1 MIFKCKDKELEYG
14 EKIIMM
20 GIVNITPDSF
30 SDGGDYFNCD
40 KAVEHALEHI
50 ENGAKIVDL
59 GAQSTRPGH
68 KSVSADEEWER
79 LEPVI
84 KKLREKTDAIISV
97 DTYYPEVARKAV
109 LNGAD
114 IINDVSAAVSD
125 EMCEVVKETGAAW
138 IIMHNGGEDK
148 EDIIE
153 DVKIFFE
160 KSLEKTRKF
169 GIDDEKICFDM
180 GIGFN
185 KTREQDFQLIA
196 NVEKYKIKG
205 FPLLFA
211 TSRKRVIGEGS
222 NQPDPKQRIYGNIA
236 ADTSAIMGG
245 ADMVRVHDTFFEKQG
260 ILMAENIRKRKID
273 G

>member
-1 MIFKCKDKELEYG
+1 MCIR
-14 EKIIMM
+14 
-20 GIVNITPDSF
+20 DS
-30 SDGGDYFNCD
+30 
-40 KAVEHALEHI
+40 
-50 ENGAKIVDL
+50 
-59 GAQSTRPGH
+59 
-68 KSVSADEEWER
+68 
-79 LEPVI
+79 
-84 KKLREKTDAIISV
+84 ISV

-148 EDIIE
+148 DDIIE
-153 DVKIFFE
+153 DVKTFFE

-180 GIGFN
+180 GIGFH

-222 NQPDPKQRIYGNIA
+222 NQPDPKPVSYTHLLQDLQAPVYL
-236 ADTSAIMGG
+236 S
-245 ADMVRVHDTFFEKQG
+245 Q
-260 ILMAENIRKRKID
+260 NIRR
-273 G
+273 